1 MSELKKFLLINKIE
15 GYSFL
20 VLLFLAMPLKYIMGY
35 PVATK
40 IAGMI
45 HGILFILFIYQ
56 LLEAKGEEEF
66 GKKETPWYFILS
78 LVPFG
83 SFYTDKM
90 LKSRYA
96 PALQR
101 VKTS

>member
-20 VLLFLAMPLKYIMGY
+20 VLLFLAMPLKYIMGF
-35 PVATK
+35 PIATK

-45 HGILFILFIYQ
+45 HGILFIIFIYQ
-56 LLEAKGEEEF
+56 LFEAKTEEGF
-66 GKKETPWYFILS
+66 GKKETLWYFILS
-78 LVPFG
+78 LIPFG

-90 LKSRYA
+90 LKTKYA
-96 PALQR
+96 PALQKVR
-101 VKTS
+101 A

>member
-20 VLLFLAMPLKYIMGY
+20 VLVFLAMPLKYAMGI

-45 HGILFILFIYQ
+45 HGMLFIAFIYQ
-56 LLEAKGEEEF
+56 LLEAKSEEQF
-66 GKKETPWYFILS
+66 SKKETLWYFLLS

-83 SFYTDKM
+83 SFYTDRI
-90 LKSRYA
+90 LKTKYA
-96 PALQR
+96 PALQKVR
-101 VKTS
+101 V

>member
-20 VLLFLAMPLKYIMGY
+20 VLLFLAMPLKYIMGF

-45 HGILFILFIYQ
+45 HGILFIMFVYQ
-56 LLEAKGEEEF
+56 LFEAKGEEGF
-66 GKKETPWYFILS
+66 SKKETLWYFILS

-83 SFYTDKM
+83 SFYTDKI
-90 LKSRYA
+90 LKTKYA
-96 PALQR
+96 PALQKVR
-101 VKTS
+101 A